1 MSPGV
6 HGAVV
11 GGADAVELTGGC
23 GEYTA
28 ARFFRPSFV
37 RRGVVCVCFIVCI
50 SVFCV
55 CVVTG
60 GWHGDCD
67 VVDASWR
74 GLLAHG
80 SRAQLEVDA
89 ASPRVQVARGRRV
102 CVRRGL
108 I

>member
-6 HGAVV
+6 HGAV
-11 GGADAVELTGGC
+11 GCGADAVELTGGC

-37 RRGVVCVCFIVCI
+37 RRGVVCVCFIVF
-50 SVFCV
+50 VFCV
-55 CVVTG
+55 CVVTTG

-80 SRAQLEVDA
+80 SRAQLKVDA
-89 ASPRVQVARGRRV
+89 ASPRVQVARGGRGG
-102 CVRRGL
+102 RRGL